1 MAEPTVPVC
10 WICGA
15 PLRVG
20 ITRNRNDKTA
30 LTLWCGTDGRHLR
43 AFCNHRPVVEEVVAR
58 LEAQAADTPAA
69 PAGAATPT
77 PAEEALQNDS
87 GGPAPAPVPRKR
99 GRSA

>member
-43 AFCNHRPVVEEVVAR
+43 AFCNHRPTVEEVVAR
-58 LEAQAADTPAA
+58 LEAQAAATPAIT
-69 PAGAATPT
+69 AGAEPATP
-77 PAEEALQNDS
+77 PAQALQKS
-87 GGPAPAPVPRKR
+87 SEGPAPAPVTKKR
-99 GRSA
+99 GRSS